1 MKIRSLLLALVVALS
16 FALAACDF
24 DGGVEQGRCV
34 AYDQAANTV
43 TLVVD
48 TTLDQHNPHYSGGVH
63 TFKLPTDP
71 RDMGP
76 APTPG
81 GRLMLEID
89 KGMILYYDPQ
99 DQKVKEMPV
108 QFTEVEK
115 GVTAKSPKLAGKTFP
130 LVNREAGTITV
141 YSPRLESLVTFKVP
155 AEALDMPPYTWTA
168 GDEVRIAF
176 RKENKNQA
184 IRFMN
189 VSKTSIFTR

>member
-1 MKIRSLLLALVVALS
+1 MKIRSLLILVVALS

-34 AYDQAANTV
+34 GYDAAAKTV

-76 APTPG
+76 APVAG
-81 GRLMLEID
+81 GRLMLELD
-89 KGMILYYDPQ
+89 KNMILYFDPQ